1 MSNQQ
6 NLFSKIDEALA
17 ENQIKENQT
26 QFDFD
31 IREYPIEV
39 ISMKFDPKKQ
49 DPEIFIPDY
58 QREFVWS
65 EKQKSL
71 FIESL
76 LIGLPIPYLFVADV
90 EIEENP
96 YTEGNVEVIDGAQ
109 RIQTIYSYTSN
120 ALVLK
125 GMERLDSLEGSRF
138 SDLSPSRQKRFNR
151 TTVRLIELKNINEDA
166 RRLMFDRLNSG
177 GTKLTDIEKW
187 IGTKDSDFIKFIR
200 ELAGNKVF
208 EEMTPMAESK
218 QKRRERTEYVL
229 RFFAY
234 RDRYLKFGK
243 RTDGTSDNSVLHFLD
258 DYINDMDNVFHTAK
272 RIELE
277 KQFFDM
283 LNFVQKYFAN
293 GFRKS
298 PTSKSVS
305 RIRFEAMAVG
315 TSLAISEKPYLVPS
329 DTFWAY
335 EHPDFLTMIRSD
347 ASNSR
352 PKIKKRIE
360 FVKNSLLNYEI
371 SLNEED
377 E

>member
-1 MSNQQ
+1 MSFQQ
-6 NLFSKIDEALA
+6 ELFSKVNASEVED
-17 ENQIKENQT
+17 QIKENQT

-39 ISMKFDPKKQ
+39 IAMKFDPTQ
-49 DPEIFIPDY
+49 IEPEIFIPDY

-90 EIEENP
+90 EIDENP

-109 RIQTIYSYTSN
+109 RIQTIHAYTSN

-125 GMERLDSLEGSRF
+125 GMERLTSLENTRF
-138 SDLSPSRQKRFNR
+138 NDLPPARQKRFKR
-151 TTVRLIELKNINEDA
+151 TTVRLIELKNINEEA

-187 IGTKDSDFIKFIR
+187 IGTIDNDFIRFLR
-200 ELAGNKVF
+200 ELAKDKRFV
-208 EEMTPMAESK
+208 EMTPMPESK
-218 QKRRERTEYVL
+218 EKRRERTEYVL

-234 RDRYLKFGK
+234 RDRYLNFGK
-243 RTDGTSDNSVLHFLD
+243 RPDGTSDNSVLHFLD
-258 DYINDMDNVFHTAK
+258 DYLKDMDKLFDISK
-272 RIELE
+272 KEELTQ
-277 KQFFDM
+277 QFFDM
-283 LNFVQKYFAN
+283 LNFVEKYFSN

-298 PTSKSVS
+298 RTSKSVS
-305 RIRFEAMAVG
+305 RIRFEAMSVG
-315 TSLAISEKPYLVPS
+315 ASLAIKENPILVPT
-329 DTFWAY
+329 DTDWAY
-335 EHPDFLTMIRSD
+335 SDPTFLTMIRSD

-352 PKIKKRIE
+352 PKVKNRIE
-360 FVKNSLLNYEI
+360 LVRNKLLGKEIEI
-371 SLNEED
+371 SNETE
-377 E
+377 